1 MGEMTWEPLSSAPD
15 EVSRDRP
22 VLVLV
27 HTFGVTFDAD
37 ERPWLPI
44 AGYKARRE
52 PWRSVAD
59 NMPLTTAGYWMELPP
74 YPPTA

>member
-1 MGEMTWEPLSSAPD
+1 MDWKPMDSAPH

-27 HTFGVTFDAD
+27 RTLGVTFDAD
-37 ERPWLPI
+37 DRPWLPI
-44 AGYKARRE
+44 AGYKARQE

-59 NMPLTTAGYWMELPP
+59 EMPLTTAGYWTEIPP
-74 YPPTA
+74 YPDPAVD